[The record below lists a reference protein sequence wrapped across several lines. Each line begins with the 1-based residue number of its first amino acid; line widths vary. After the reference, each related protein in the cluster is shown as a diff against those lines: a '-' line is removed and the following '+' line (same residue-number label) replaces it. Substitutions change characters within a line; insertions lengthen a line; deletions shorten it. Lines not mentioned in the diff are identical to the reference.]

1 MYDDSKQPKRR
12 KFEHADGFLPERKR
26 KYTDFAAVE
35 SQRNDLTAEE
45 FPEGPYGMS
54 LETET
59 LGKSTPWRT
68 DQRPP
73 NRFAYENREL
83 HEGMPRVYPP
93 DHDTDDAH
101 NPEHNPQY
109 GHSPVD

>member
-1 MYDDSKQPKRR
+1 MFK
-12 KFEHADGFLPERKR
+12 GFLKEKKR
-26 KYTDFAAVE
+26 KYTDLATVE

-54 LETET
+54 LKTES
-59 LGKSTPWRT
+59 LGKSSPWRD

-73 NRFAYENREL
+73 GAFAYENREL
-83 HEGMPRVYPP
+83 HEGLPRVYPP
-93 DHDTDDAH
+93 DHDTNDED
-101 NPEHNPQY
+101 NPQTNPQY